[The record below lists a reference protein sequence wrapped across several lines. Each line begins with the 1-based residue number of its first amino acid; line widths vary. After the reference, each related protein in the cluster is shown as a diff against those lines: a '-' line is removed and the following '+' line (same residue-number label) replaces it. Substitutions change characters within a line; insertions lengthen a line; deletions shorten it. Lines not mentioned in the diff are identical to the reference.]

1 MPERDL
7 YEVLGVSRTA
17 TADELKSAFRKAA
30 RKYHPDVNP
39 GNKAAEEKFKEVSAA
54 FDVLGNEDKRKM
66 YDEFGPDAAKLGFD
80 PAKAKAYREYA
91 RQAQTGR
98 GGGFGGGF
106 GGFDVSGGEVPF
118 DLGDIFGD
126 IFGAGRGAGDGEPGG
141 GFGDGGRQAA
151 LASAA
156 QARARR
162 GHGEPGPLAG
172 RTSRPSS
179 RSTWPNRSAAAN
191 ASSLSND
198 PSAARPARAAAGSSE
213 LVADVCPTCRGS
225 GTTDGKTTLVITIP
239 KGAITGTVVR
249 LAGQGGAGTRG
260 GPPGDLLLSITLRTH
275 PWVRVEGRDLLFD
288 LPVKVGEAIGGAE
301 VQMPTFEGD
310 VKLKIP
316 AGSPSGRKLRLKERG
331 LPDLKGSSRGDLY
344 AVVQVMVPSARGKEA
359 ERLAA
364 EIDALYT
371 GEVRA
376 NLKI

>member
-1 MPERDL
+1 VPERDL

-39 GNKAAEEKFKEVSAA
+39 GNKGAEEKFKEVSAA

-91 RQAQTGR
+91 RQAQSGR
-98 GGGFGGGF
+98 GGGAGGVGF

-126 IFGAGRGAGDGEPGG
+126 IFGGGGAGGAGG
-141 GFGDGGRQAA
+141 GFGSRAR
-151 LASAA
+151 
-156 QARARR
+156 RARR
-162 GHGEPGPLAG
+162 GYGEP
-172 RTSRPSS
+172 
-179 RSTWPNRSAAAN
+179 AAARGEDIE
-191 ASSLSND
+191 AELTIDLAESVRGGERRL
-198 PSAARPARAAAGSSE
+198 AVERPEVCKTCKGTGFKRAGE
-213 LVADVCPTCRGS
+213 VCPTCHGT

-239 KGAITGTVVR
+239 KGAVTGTVVR

-260 GPPGDLLLSITLRTH
+260 GPPGDLLLSINLQTH
-275 PWVRVEGRDLLFD
+275 PWVRVDGRDLLFD
-288 LPVKVGEAIGGAE
+288 LPVTVGEAIGGAE
-301 VQMPTFEGD
+301 VQLPTFEGD
-310 VKLKIP
+310 VKLRIP

-331 LPDLKGSSRGDLY
+331 LPNLKGSGRGDLY
-344 AVVQVMVPSARGKEA
+344 AVVQVMVPSTRGKEA
-359 ERLAA
+359 ERLAE
-364 EIDALYT
+364 EIDELYT